1 MFHYSPRKRGQTGSL
16 VLSTRLPNFL
26 RKIQGMGLFITFEGG
41 EGAGKSTQAKLL
53 ANHLIAAGVD
63 VLLTR
68 EPGGTALGESIRAL
82 VMHGG
87 EVDAKTEALLYA
99 ADRAHHVARVIAPAL
114 AAGKVVICDRFSDS
128 SVAYQGAGRGLG
140 MKAIRG
146 LSDWASGGVAPD
158 LTFLLNLDTDAG
170 AGRVSQRGKRRDRIE
185 SAGSEFH
192 ERIHK
197 AFQRIAVAESA
208 RIVPINACGSV
219 KEIYEQTAEV
229 VKKHIKT

>member
-1 MFHYSPRKRGQTGSL
+1 
-16 VLSTRLPNFL
+16 
-26 RKIQGMGLFITFEGG
+26 
-41 EGAGKSTQAKLL
+41 
-53 ANHLIAAGVD
+53 
-63 VLLTR
+63 
-68 EPGGTALGESIRAL
+68 
-82 VMHGG
+82 
-87 EVDAKTEALLYA
+87 
-99 ADRAHHVARVIAPAL
+99 
-114 AAGKVVICDRFSDS
+114 GKVVNCDRFSDS
-128 SVAYQGAGRGLG
+128 SVAYQGAARGLG
-140 MKAIRG
+140 MKALRG

-219 KEIYEQTAEV
+219 KEIHEQIVEV